1 MKFLKIILL
10 GLFLCGSM
18 AYGGGGCQGL
28 SERIFNLQNGNTV
41 TGHATNGFVTY
52 FTYKAENTGRITLQ
66 ITNSHPVP
74 VNWKIGVSQKKG
86 DCTNMQNKAKDPLLS
101 DAKFDVEKDK
111 TYYIYMVP
119 ETARTEGFDFNAKI
133 KFIPNTAG
141 YITCKQGSSNG
152 GELKPGQENII
163 NADSNNLTFY
173 HYRPNQNGAM
183 YFPKFDNIEVA
194 ILKNY
199 VSNCDMA
206 NSMSYYKLDVGRTI
220 DLENGE
226 DYYIYFKKIAGKNDV
241 NNGRIIPEF
250 PYSNSGNII
259 VPDEDKQCDLLREF
273 TNFKSDRNWP
283 NCNDGPHAFCM
294 NFESWLSA
302 NQYLSNG
309 YIKLKPVSDGKL
321 VAKNLDQ
328 ATKNTR
334 FEITQIAPTG
344 NRCPIRH
351 EVTEYEVK
359 KGQTYYVLINYADNG
374 RYHYALDLIPKGS
387 PGGNPGVS
395 SCKDM
400 IGIPSTVST
409 DNAPNCDHGFCKE
422 VKTTNTMNGYFRI
435 IPDSNGNLSVGTDNP
450 NVKVSISKTGPVA
463 GAVCP
468 VEPVKNSD
476 SLDNAKKGEIYYVY
490 VSGATSEYNIYADIK
505 NLCAIK
511 PYIIKDRITNDITK
525 YVELVSDDNKTI
537 NFDSN
542 YLKISIP
549 NTIAKDFS
557 MTVSSPTNVI
567 KFGDIST
574 KNEDNCKNAS
584 QKSVSYTFSQNF
596 KGDLYIPFGGSIS
609 KTDKHIQIK
618 FKSPNSPANTD
629 EANWNDT
636 DLCSNALSAAL
647 ISNDTKILSLNRI
660 IDGVEYK
667 KVNYKLSYIT
677 LDLSQVKND
686 SSVIEITSPNSQ
698 IKFGDFKLNDTECSP
713 ASLKSLKF
721 SMNSI
726 KNYDKQ
732 IYIPISG
739 SSTGGDDIKITVNSN
754 VDNNKKCFE
763 TFRRVGISTS
773 GVVANYDKTRNAYIF
788 SGIYDFQTDKSSPF
802 KFEREHFFKYHAD
815 SNGTIEVKAFKF
827 EDGKQGAEAN
837 DVNLYITT
845 KNPGLND
852 YESCPATSNLKNLR
866 VTEGEDYYIY
876 FDNTNND
883 VDMRFIELKFTPDK
897 APDHNSGGT
906 DVNGGTDQTG
916 LIKPEDVEVKEKSVP
931 FGNAYPARFKYI
943 TNVDFQVDDKGDN
956 DPSNDTIQYV
966 TMKDDTAGYF
976 DRASINGNYVIIG
989 NRVNSSNGV
998 NFDRANMGNLRE
1010 DTGFRTNSSR
1020 AKIKLPPNI
1029 KAKDIKYAKLFWSG
1043 LLQKGRNKSNSWT
1056 NCGSNP
1062 SDRYLDF
1069 KNYLLDEIKGYDSA
1083 KFRIA
1088 NGNIESTDFVSRP
1101 NKQTYYFGSTDD
1113 CGGWNFSYTAS
1124 VDIVN
1129 EIREYVKAKIEN
1141 SATNKEVEFDFTAG
1155 DILFSTGPTSGM
1167 SLLTGDAVSP
1177 GGNIIRGKYGNW
1189 ALVIVY
1195 DKGNDA
1201 PSKGEDYYAYYK
1213 PRSVVVYKGLGLQS
1227 APSGGNLLSFTSGNG
1242 NQYATNDINKVTAK
1256 STLTMTFDG
1265 FFTPFADKYNTK
1277 LSIYG
1282 SSGSKENIGEMV
1294 AAKSMDENE
1303 YSYKNL
1309 YNEANPSMFNNDN
1322 TLVNYFD
1329 GKGQLNGT
1337 ANDLIVDCAGGAST
1351 DSCDYKFSEIV
1362 GQKGE
1367 LGFDIDTYNLNG
1379 LGIMK
1384 RNNTGINLKVMTY
1397 WVSSGNWS
1405 AADVFIPS
1413 VVAFSTDIY
1422 VPELCYIDRVY
1433 DAKGWFNWYK
1443 YKYDG
1448 DKDEVTEEEAA
1459 EASIKD
1465 IVKKPDPVE
1474 KIKDIRQERK
1484 TVIAGQ
1490 ELYYRTIFLNQAKNE
1505 TAAQSVVINV
1515 DTKDNTYTKN
1525 SVGIDNMHNST
1536 DIYENKNTVY
1546 LRDNETG
1553 YYDNILRTGGAI
1565 KADQVQYMDYRDR
1578 SPRLYLGK
1586 GAGDIIGGIP
1596 NGGDFTRFDK
1606 TNYAAFAEFNA
1617 TVGNSF
1623 KLSAIEYKVGYVVKN
1638 DGGEIIADLR
1648 KHPVK
1653 IKRCDVDSDYEKET
1667 RKNVNTILPLD
1678 GLKIV
1683 NQNVSEALR
1692 PKDGNIALEQDE
1704 RLYTQVAEL
1713 PFRVNL
1719 VFSPNLYASRNF
1731 DELCS
1736 LFDGVTG
1743 NCLIYD
1749 AEKIK
1754 TEADK
1759 GVDFGDFFEKD
1770 ANGNFTGLTN
1780 QFTKMPFDGDVY
1792 VSVVTLDAAK
1802 SYADKNGVY
1811 CKNLKDK
1818 DKVKF
1823 CVSKN
1828 LTDDKCDKYDT
1839 IDYRIGT
1846 IDKNKVL
1853 FEPFS
1858 VSLPDAFDRVTFMV
1872 SYKPSKEFGI
1882 GSGVGSIFTTIQDL
1896 QKKQADGTITN
1907 DETTKLE
1914 NALNKINKIQQ
1925 IQDALGV
1932 PVSDD
1937 GVFRVCKSTFFT
1949 VRPASF
1955 TIVKPTGKKVTDEM
1969 YKTALNGFDKFAK
1982 LVNFSG
1988 TGDITRGN
1996 NAISNDKI
2004 LRIAGDYKENKDVMY
2019 KIYPQSYLNNPV
2031 VNYYHIFGGDFNNRI
2046 SLRGGLDLSDFGKY
2060 KKIINTKTGKLETTE
2075 ITKDVVNDDVII
2087 EDKNALVPFISNE
2100 CVKHMDSTAFYGL
2113 KDGRVN
2119 VISSKGLSNDSC
2131 NKAIQ
2136 YRNFKFNGR
2145 KYKYEGSG
2153 IDLNVKADCADR
2165 YRFGGDTVL
2174 GSRIWDI
2181 NGVPLKIQFDL
2192 RNLQSSIDDDGQV
2205 SNAEKKKARI
2215 NRSWRYLLD
2224 QINGGV
2230 SSRDSR
2236 PGFISIPSA
2245 SRDGK
2250 SKGTDAK
2257 DLKDEMFN
2265 YFNVGD
2271 VKVNIVDNTFT
2282 RQDQQWIKSISTNKR
2297 RPDRGPLCV
2306 LNSTSNAHTKASDE
2320 NGYIKPGMVG
2330 CDTTMADNK
2339 FLVLRYQPKK
2349 IDVSI
2354 SDLQNKINIADNN
2367 ITDTNTTRYTYYNE
2381 PFPER
2386 KTFDYDRKDIS
2397 SVNNAVVDA
2406 ENTQLANLNIFAMA
2420 LIDDNVFDSI
2430 DANGVTLASL
2440 YDGTV
2445 IRGHVLSG
2453 STADIPYDVPR
2464 CGFSNNINFSLLF
2477 DPFADINDD
2486 RHTANVGLTT
2496 QVSRNQTICY
2506 GYDGRGNCLN
2516 ITTPNFTQMSKEECE
2531 KTGNFDIR
2539 CMMSVSRVN
2548 KSNILQKD
2556 FPAESKP
2563 FAYPIQNA
2571 ISYYSDSLTN
2581 NFEINS
2587 FRTANA
2593 NGIYSNKSSDYTI
2606 LARAFDNG
2614 VISNKPVVYMNFD
2627 RPQKVEKNNF
2637 DGQFPVFLTIE
2648 DFGLENLHIVDR
2660 LKTPS
2665 FDTDYDLVSIDK
2677 SKLISG
2683 PGTFTGAP
2691 FDESNGYESIK
2702 IGKGAKISSMS
2713 LGAYARQY
2721 FRTACPTS
2729 PVVCEKAA
2737 NPDIAKTEF
2746 LRQNQPYALFVYGAL
2761 HLDDAIKPGRVD
2773 LSDHRVKIYPY
2784 DRVTY
2789 EIDTK
2794 IVPNGLQKNLYS
2806 VIFCNKINN
2815 CTNIPNKIAGY
2826 GVTKTLFTNLVA
2838 DRNFPTSGKIGN
2850 RYMVNIFD
2858 NDNVDV
2864 FEKYPWAGRTINNPK
2879 TDQNPRIAESR
2890 ISVNSIMNRGVE
2902 SIYIGYE
2909 GQSITDANAR
2919 NDLDEKEI
2927 RFMVHPWFEFANEN
2941 DRYLFI
2947 NSGDFLGNDDGR
2959 PQYFNAFNIKVLPKT
2974 GNWGGEGSIK
2984 GINPEGSKNNGY
2996 VGSFSG
3002 ADKENKFNSAGE
3014 LGGVNTKKRRIDW

>member
-18 AYGGGGCQGL
+18 AYGACVGL
-28 SERIFNLQNGNTV
+28 KPNQFNLQNGKTV
-41 TGHATNGFVTY
+41 SGYAANSNVY
-52 FTYKAENTGRITLQ
+52 YLTYKAENTGRITLQ

-74 VNWKIGVSQKKG
+74 VNWKIGVSQTNG

-111 TYYIYMVP
+111 IYYIYMVP
-119 ETARTEGFDFNAKI
+119 GTEGFNYNAKI

-141 YITCKQGSSNG
+141 YITCKQGGNG

-173 HYRPNQNGAM
+173 YYRPNQNGTM

-220 DLENGE
+220 ELENGE

-241 NNGRIIPEF
+241 NNGRIIPKF
-250 PYSNSGNII
+250 PYSNSGNVI
-259 VPDEDKQCDLLREF
+259 VPDEDKQCDLMKEF
-273 TNFKSDRNWP
+273 TNFKSDLNWP
-283 NCNDGPHAFCM
+283 DCNDGPHAFCM
-294 NFESWLSA
+294 NFESWLPA
-302 NQYLSNG
+302 NRYLSNG
-309 YIKLKPVSDGKL
+309 YIKLKPFSDGKL

-359 KGQTYYVLINYADNG
+359 QGETYYVLMNYADNG

-422 VKTTNTMNGYFRI
+422 IKTTNTMNGYFRI
-435 IPDSNGNLSVGTDNP
+435 IPDSNGNLSVGTDNS

-468 VEPVKNSD
+468 VEPVKSSD

-505 NLCAIK
+505 NICAIK

-525 YVELVSDDNKTI
+525 YVELISDDNKTI

-557 MTVSSPTNVI
+557 MTVSSPTNAI

-574 KNEDNCKNAS
+574 QNEDNCKNAS

-686 SSVIEITSPNSQ
+686 SSVIEITSPNGQ

-726 KNYDKQ
+726 KNYDKK

-754 VDNNKKCFE
+754 LDNNKKCFE
-763 TFRRVGISTS
+763 TFRRAGISTS

-876 FDNTNND
+876 FDNTDND
-883 VDMRFIELKFTPDK
+883 VDMRYIELKFTPDK
-897 APDHNSGGT
+897 TPDHNSGGT

-916 LIKPEDVEVKEKSVP
+916 LIKPGDVEVKEKSVP

-966 TMKDDTAGYF
+966 TMKDDTGGYF

-1043 LLQKGRNKSNSWT
+1043 LLQEGRNRSNSWT

-1088 NGNIESTDFVSRP
+1088 NGNIESTDSVSRP

-1141 SATNKEVEFDFTAG
+1141 SATNKEAEFDFTAG

-1213 PRSVVVYKGLGLQS
+1213 PRSVVIYKGLGLQS

-1282 SSGSKENIGEMV
+1282 SSGSKENTGEMV

-1443 YKYDG
+1443 YKYD
-1448 DKDEVTEEEAA
+1448 KDVTNEEEAA

-1515 DTKDNTYTKN
+1515 DTKDNTYTEN

-1896 QKKQADGTITN
+1896 QKKKADKTIT
-1907 DETTKLE
+1907 DAEKTELE
-1914 NALNKINKIQQ
+1914 NALNKIDKIQQ

-2060 KKIINTKTGKLETTE
+2060 KKIINTKTGKLETTK

-2250 SKGTDAK
+2250 SNGTDAK

-2354 SDLQNKINIADNN
+2354 SDLQNKNSIP
-2367 ITDTNTTRYTYYNE
+2367 NTKGFTYYNE
-2381 PFPER
+2381 PFTEL

-2477 DPFADINDD
+2477 DPFADVNDD

-2506 GYDGRGNCLN
+2506 GYDGIGNCLN

-2548 KSNILQKD
+2548 KSNILQSN

-2581 NFEINS
+2581 NFNINS

-2593 NGIYSNKSSDYTI
+2593 SGIYSNKSSDYTI
-2606 LARAFDNG
+2606 LARAFNNG
-2614 VISNKPVVYMNFD
+2614 VINNKPVVYMNFD

-2648 DFGLENLHIVDR
+2648 DFALENLHIADR

-2665 FDTDYDLVSIDK
+2665 FDTDYDLVNIDK
-2677 SKLISG
+2677 NKLISS

-2691 FDESNGYESIK
+2691 FDKSNGYESIK
-2702 IGKGAKISSMS
+2702 IGKGAEISSMS
-2713 LGAYARQY
+2713 LGAYAQQY
-2721 FRTACPTS
+2721 FRTACPAS
-2729 PVVCEKAA
+2729 PVACEKAA
-2737 NPDIAKTEF
+2737 SKNIAKTEF

-2761 HLDDAIKPGRVD
+2761 HLDDAIKPGIVS
-2773 LSDHRVKIYPY
+2773 LKHGGEKNYPY
-2784 DRVTY
+2784 DRVKY
-2789 EIDTK
+2789 EIETK
-2794 IVPNGLQKNLYS
+2794 TNPDGLEKNLYS
-2806 VIFCNKINN
+2806 VVFCNKINN
-2815 CTNIPNKIAGY
+2815 CTGIPNKIAGY
-2826 GVTKTLFTNLVA
+2826 GVTNTLFTELAA

-2858 NDNVDV
+2858 NNNVDV
-2864 FEKYPWAGRTINNPK
+2864 FEKYPWAGRTINNPQ
-2879 TDQNPRIAESR
+2879 TNQNPRDTKSR
-2890 ISVNSIMNRGVE
+2890 VTVNSIMNRGVE
-2902 SIYIGYE
+2902 SINIGY
-2909 GQSITDANAR
+2909 DKD
-2919 NDLDEKEI
+2919 NDKGEKEI
-2927 RFMVHPWFEFANEN
+2927 RFMVRPWLEFANEN

-2947 NSGDFLGNDDGR
+2947 NSGDFLGNDGR
-2959 PQYFNAFNIKVLPKT
+2959 PQYFNAFNIEVFSIT

-2984 GINPEGSKNNGY
+2984 GIDSKESVKTNPKNSDY
-2996 VGSFSG
+2996 VGSFGG
-3002 ADKENKFNSAGE
+3002 ADKENKFNHEPKGIDKD
-3014 LGGVNTKKRRIDW
+3014 GIKRRRMDW

>member
-18 AYGGGGCQGL
+18 AYGAGCIGL
-28 SERIFNLQNGNTV
+28 NFDLQNGNTV
-41 TGHATNGFVTY
+41 SGYASKGKVVY

-74 VNWKIGVSQKKG
+74 VNWKIGVSQTKG
-86 DCTNMQNKAKDPLLS
+86 DCTNIQNKAKDPLLS

-119 ETARTEGFDFNAKI
+119 GTEGFDYKAKI

-141 YITCKQGSSNG
+141 YITCKQGGNG

-173 HYRPNQNGAM
+173 HYRPNQNGTM
-183 YFPKFDNIEVA
+183 YFPKFDNIEVV

-220 DLENGE
+220 ELENGE

-241 NNGRIIPEF
+241 NNGRITPKF
-250 PYSNSGNII
+250 PYSNSGNVI
-259 VPDEDKQCDLLREF
+259 VPDEDKECNLMKEF
-273 TNFKSDRNWP
+273 TNFKSDLNWP
-283 NCNDGPHAFCM
+283 DCNDGPHAFCM
-294 NFESWLSA
+294 NFESWLPT
-302 NQYLSNG
+302 NRYLSNG
-309 YIKLKPVSDGKL
+309 YIKLKPFSDGKL

-359 KGQTYYVLINYADNG
+359 QGETYYVLINYADNG

-422 VKTTNTMNGYFRI
+422 IKTTNTMNGYFRI
-435 IPDSNGNLSVGTDNP
+435 IPDSNGNLSVGTDNS

-468 VEPVKNSD
+468 VEPVKSSD

-525 YVELVSDDNKTI
+525 FVELVSDDNKTI

-686 SSVIEITSPNSQ
+686 SSVIEITSPNGQ

-726 KNYDKQ
+726 KNYDKK

-754 VDNNKKCFE
+754 LDNNKKCFE
-763 TFRRVGISTS
+763 TFRRAGISTS

-883 VDMRFIELKFTPDK
+883 VDMRYIELKFTPDK
-897 APDHNSGGT
+897 TPDHNSGGT

-966 TMKDDTAGYF
+966 TMKDDTGGYF

-1088 NGNIESTDFVSRP
+1088 DGNIKSTDFVSRP

-1113 CGGWNFSYTAS
+1113 CGGWNFSYTSS

-1129 EIREYVKAKIEN
+1129 EIREYVKAEIEN
-1141 SATNKEVEFDFTAG
+1141 SATNKEAEFDFTAG

-1213 PRSVVVYKGLGLQS
+1213 PRSVVIYKGLGLQS

-1282 SSGSKENIGEMV
+1282 SSGSKENTGEMV

-1443 YKYDG
+1443 YKYD
-1448 DKDEVTEEEAA
+1448 KDVTNEEEAA

-1515 DTKDNTYTKN
+1515 DTKDNTYTEN

-1896 QKKQADGTITN
+1896 QKKKADKTIT
-1907 DETTKLE
+1907 DAEKTELE
-1914 NALNKINKIQQ
+1914 NALNKIDKIQQ

-2060 KKIINTKTGKLETTE
+2060 KKIINTKTGKLETTK

-2354 SDLQNKINIADNN
+2354 SDLQNKNDF
-2367 ITDTNTTRYTYYNE
+2367 NTTKRHTYYNE
-2381 PFPER
+2381 PFPEQ

-2430 DANGVTLASL
+2430 DANGATLASL

-2548 KSNILQKD
+2548 KSNILQSN
-2556 FPAESKP
+2556 FPTESKP

-2648 DFGLENLHIVDR
+2648 DFGLENLHIVDK

-2665 FDTDYDLVSIDK
+2665 FDTDYDLVNIK
-2677 SKLISG
+2677 NGKLISS

-2691 FDESNGYESIK
+2691 FDKSNGYESIK
-2702 IGKGAKISSMS
+2702 IGKGAEISSMS

-2721 FRTACPTS
+2721 FRTACPAS
-2729 PVVCEKAA
+2729 PVACEKAA
-2737 NPDIAKTEF
+2737 SKNIAKTEF

-2761 HLDDAIKPGRVD
+2761 HLDDAIKPGRVS
-2773 LSDHRVKIYPY
+2773 LKHGGEKIYPY
-2784 DRVTY
+2784 DRVKY
-2789 EIDTK
+2789 EIETK
-2794 IVPNGLQKNLYS
+2794 TNPDGLEKNLYS
-2806 VIFCNKINN
+2806 VVFCNKINN
-2815 CTNIPNKIAGY
+2815 CTGIPNKIAGY
-2826 GVTKTLFTNLVA
+2826 GVKNTLFTELAA

-2858 NDNVDV
+2858 NNNVNV
-2864 FEKYPWAGRTINNPK
+2864 FEKYPWAGRTINNPQ
-2879 TDQNPRIAESR
+2879 TNQNPRATESLVT
-2890 ISVNSIMNRGVE
+2890 VNSIMNRGVE
-2902 SIYIGYE
+2902 SIRIGY
-2909 GQSITDANAR
+2909 DKD
-2919 NDLDEKEI
+2919 NDKGEKEI
-2927 RFMVHPWFEFANEN
+2927 RFMVRPWLEFANEN

-2947 NSGDFLGNDDGR
+2947 NSGDFLGKNAR
-2959 PQYFNAFNIKVLPKT
+2959 PQYFNAFNIEVFSIT

-2984 GINPEGSKNNGY
+2984 GIDSKKSVETNKENSNY

-3002 ADKENKFNSAGE
+3002 ADKENKFKHEPKG
-3014 LGGVNTKKRRIDW
+3014 LDKDGIKRRRMDW

>member
-74 VNWKIGVSQKKG
+74 INWKIGVSQKKG

-173 HYRPNQNGAM
+173 HYRPNQNGTM
-183 YFPKFDNIEVA
+183 YFPKFDNIEVV

-199 VSNCDMA
+199 TSNCDMA
-206 NSMSYYKLDVGRTI
+206 NSMSYYKLDVERTI

-241 NNGRIIPEF
+241 NNGRITPKF
-250 PYSNSGNII
+250 PYSNSGNVI
-259 VPDEDKQCDLLREF
+259 VPDEDKECNLMKEF
-273 TNFKSDRNWP
+273 TNFKSDLNWP
-283 NCNDGPHAFCM
+283 DCNDGPHAFCM
-294 NFESWLSA
+294 NFKSWLPA
-302 NQYLSNG
+302 NRYLSNG
-309 YIKLKPVSDGKL
+309 YIKLKPFSDGKL

-359 KGQTYYVLINYADNG
+359 QGETYYVLINYADNG

-422 VKTTNTMNGYFRI
+422 IKTTNTMNGYFRI
-435 IPDSNGNLSVGTDNP
+435 IPDSNGNLSVGTDNS

-468 VEPVKNSD
+468 VEPVKSSD

-686 SSVIEITSPNSQ
+686 SSVIEITSPNGQ
-698 IKFGDFKLNDTECSP
+698 IKFGDFKLNDNECSP

-726 KNYDKQ
+726 KNYDKK

-754 VDNNKKCFE
+754 LDNNKKCFE
-763 TFRRVGISTS
+763 TFRRAGISTS

-883 VDMRFIELKFTPDK
+883 VDMRYIELKFTPDK
-897 APDHNSGGT
+897 TPDHNSGGT

-966 TMKDDTAGYF
+966 TMKDDTGGYF

-1088 NGNIESTDFVSRP
+1088 DGNIKSTDFVSRP

-1113 CGGWNFSYTAS
+1113 CGGWNFSYTSS

-1129 EIREYVKAKIEN
+1129 EIREYVKAEIEN
-1141 SATNKEVEFDFTAG
+1141 SATNKEAEFDFTAG

-1213 PRSVVVYKGLGLQS
+1213 PRSVVIYKGLGLQS

-1282 SSGSKENIGEMV
+1282 SSGSKENTGEMV

-1443 YKYDG
+1443 YKYD
-1448 DKDEVTEEEAA
+1448 KDVTNEEEAA

-1515 DTKDNTYTKN
+1515 DTKDNTYTEN

-1896 QKKQADGTITN
+1896 QKKQADKTIT
-1907 DETTKLE
+1907 DAETAELE

-2354 SDLQNKINIADNN
+2354 SDLQNKNSIP
-2367 ITDTNTTRYTYYNE
+2367 NTKGFTYYNE
-2381 PFPER
+2381 PFTEGN
-2386 KTFDYDRKDIS
+2386 TFDYDRKDIS

-2486 RHTANVGLTT
+2486 RHTSNVGLTT

-2548 KSNILQKD
+2548 ESNILQSN

-2581 NFEINS
+2581 NFNINS

-2593 NGIYSNKSSDYTI
+2593 NGVYSNKSSDYTI

-2614 VISNKPVVYMNFD
+2614 VINNKPVVYMNFD

-2648 DFGLENLHIVDR
+2648 DFALENLHIADR

-2665 FDTDYDLVSIDK
+2665 FDTDYDLVNIDK
-2677 SKLISG
+2677 NKLISS

-2691 FDESNGYESIK
+2691 FDKSNGYESIK
-2702 IGKGAKISSMS
+2702 IGKGAEISSMS
-2713 LGAYARQY
+2713 LGAYAQQY
-2721 FRTACPTS
+2721 FRTACPAS
-2729 PVVCEKAA
+2729 PVACEKAA
-2737 NPDIAKTEF
+2737 SKNIAKTEF

-2761 HLDDAIKPGRVD
+2761 HLDDAIRPARVP
-2773 LSDHRVKIYPY
+2773 LKHGGEKIYPY
-2784 DRVTY
+2784 DRVKY
-2789 EIDTK
+2789 EIETK
-2794 IVPNGLQKNLYS
+2794 TNPNGLEKNLYS

-2815 CTNIPNKIAGY
+2815 CTGIPNKIAGY
-2826 GVTKTLFTNLVA
+2826 GVTNTLFTELAA

-2858 NDNVDV
+2858 NNNVDV
-2864 FEKYPWAGRTINNPK
+2864 FEKYPWAGRTINNPQ
-2879 TDQNPRIAESR
+2879 TNQNPRDTKSR
-2890 ISVNSIMNRGVE
+2890 VTVNSIMNRGVE
-2902 SIYIGYE
+2902 SINIGY
-2909 GQSITDANAR
+2909 DKD
-2919 NDLDEKEI
+2919 NDKGEKEI
-2927 RFMVHPWFEFANEN
+2927 RFMVRPWLEFANEN

-2947 NSGDFLGNDDGR
+2947 NSGDFLGKNAR
-2959 PQYFNAFNIKVLPKT
+2959 PQYFNAFNIKVFSIN

-2984 GINPEGSKNNGY
+2984 GIDSKESVKTNKENSDY

-3002 ADKENKFNSAGE
+3002 TNKENKFNSAGE
-3014 LGGVNTKKRRIDW
+3014 FGNPNTKKRRMDW

>member
-18 AYGGGGCQGL
+18 AYGACVGL
-28 SERIFNLQNGNTV
+28 KPNQFNLQNGKTV
-41 TGHATNGFVTY
+41 SGYAANSNVY
-52 FTYKAENTGRITLQ
+52 YLTYKAENTGRITLQ

-74 VNWKIGVSQKKG
+74 VNWKIGVSQTNG

-111 TYYIYMVP
+111 IYYIYMVP
-119 ETARTEGFDFNAKI
+119 GTEGFNYNAKI

-141 YITCKQGSSNG
+141 YITCKQGGNG

-173 HYRPNQNGAM
+173 YYRPNQNGTM

-220 DLENGE
+220 ELENGE

-241 NNGRIIPEF
+241 NNGRIIPKF
-250 PYSNSGNII
+250 PYSNSGNVI
-259 VPDEDKQCDLLREF
+259 VPDEDKQCDLMKEF
-273 TNFKSDRNWP
+273 TNFKSDLNWP
-283 NCNDGPHAFCM
+283 DCNDGPHAFCM
-294 NFESWLSA
+294 NFESWLPA
-302 NQYLSNG
+302 NRYLSNG
-309 YIKLKPVSDGKL
+309 YIKLKPFSDGKL

-359 KGQTYYVLINYADNG
+359 QGETYYVLMNYADNG

-422 VKTTNTMNGYFRI
+422 IKTTNTMNGYFRI
-435 IPDSNGNLSVGTDNP
+435 IPDSNGNLSVGTDNS

-468 VEPVKNSD
+468 VEPVKSSD

-505 NLCAIK
+505 NICAIK

-525 YVELVSDDNKTI
+525 YVELISDDNKTI

-557 MTVSSPTNVI
+557 MTVSSPTNAI

-574 KNEDNCKNAS
+574 QNEDNCKNAS

-686 SSVIEITSPNSQ
+686 SSVIEITSPNGQ

-726 KNYDKQ
+726 KNYDKK

-754 VDNNKKCFE
+754 LDNNKKCFE
-763 TFRRVGISTS
+763 TFRRAGISTS

-876 FDNTNND
+876 FDNTDND
-883 VDMRFIELKFTPDK
+883 VDMRYIELKFTPDK
-897 APDHNSGGT
+897 TPDHNSGGT

-916 LIKPEDVEVKEKSVP
+916 LIKPGDVEVKEKSVP

-966 TMKDDTAGYF
+966 TMKDDTGGYF

-1043 LLQKGRNKSNSWT
+1043 LLQEGRNRSNSWT

-1088 NGNIESTDFVSRP
+1088 NGNIESTDSVSRP

-1141 SATNKEVEFDFTAG
+1141 SATNKEAEFDFTAG

-1213 PRSVVVYKGLGLQS
+1213 PRSVVIYKGLGLQS

-1282 SSGSKENIGEMV
+1282 SSGSKENTGEMV

-1443 YKYDG
+1443 YKYD
-1448 DKDEVTEEEAA
+1448 KDVTNEEEAA

-1515 DTKDNTYTKN
+1515 DTKDNTYTEN

-1896 QKKQADGTITN
+1896 QKKKADKTIT
-1907 DETTKLE
+1907 DAEKTELE
-1914 NALNKINKIQQ
+1914 NALNKIDKIQQ

-2060 KKIINTKTGKLETTE
+2060 KKIINTKTGKLETTK

-2250 SKGTDAK
+2250 SNGTDAK

-2354 SDLQNKINIADNN
+2354 SDLQNKNSIP
-2367 ITDTNTTRYTYYNE
+2367 NTKGFTYYNE
-2381 PFPER
+2381 PFTEL

-2477 DPFADINDD
+2477 DPFADVNDD

-2506 GYDGRGNCLN
+2506 GYDGIGNCLN

-2548 KSNILQKD
+2548 KSNILQSN

-2581 NFEINS
+2581 NFNINS

-2593 NGIYSNKSSDYTI
+2593 SGIYSNKSSDYTI
-2606 LARAFDNG
+2606 LARAFNNG
-2614 VISNKPVVYMNFD
+2614 VINNKPVVYMNFD

-2648 DFGLENLHIVDR
+2648 DFALENLHIADR

-2665 FDTDYDLVSIDK
+2665 FDTDYDLVNIDK
-2677 SKLISG
+2677 NKLISS

-2691 FDESNGYESIK
+2691 FDKSNGYESIK
-2702 IGKGAKISSMS
+2702 IGKGAEISSMS
-2713 LGAYARQY
+2713 LGAYAQQY
-2721 FRTACPTS
+2721 FRTACPAS
-2729 PVVCEKAA
+2729 PVACEKAA
-2737 NPDIAKTEF
+2737 SKNIAKTEF

-2761 HLDDAIKPGRVD
+2761 HLDDAIKPGIVS
-2773 LSDHRVKIYPY
+2773 LKHGGEKKYPY
-2784 DRVTY
+2784 DRVKY
-2789 EIDTK
+2789 EIETK
-2794 IVPNGLQKNLYS
+2794 TNPDGLEKNLYS
-2806 VIFCNKINN
+2806 VVFCNKINN
-2815 CTNIPNKIAGY
+2815 CTGIPNKIAGY
-2826 GVTKTLFTNLVA
+2826 GVTNTLFTELAA

-2858 NDNVDV
+2858 NNNVDV
-2864 FEKYPWAGRTINNPK
+2864 FEKYPWAGRTINNPQ
-2879 TDQNPRIAESR
+2879 TNQNPRDTKSR
-2890 ISVNSIMNRGVE
+2890 VTVNSIMNRGVE
-2902 SIYIGYE
+2902 SINIGY
-2909 GQSITDANAR
+2909 DKD
-2919 NDLDEKEI
+2919 NDKGEKEI
-2927 RFMVHPWFEFANEN
+2927 RFMVRPWLEFANEN

-2947 NSGDFLGNDDGR
+2947 NSGDFLGNDGR
-2959 PQYFNAFNIKVLPKT
+2959 PQYFNAFNIEVFSIT

-2984 GINPEGSKNNGY
+2984 GIDSKESVKTNPKNSDY
-2996 VGSFSG
+2996 VGSFGG
-3002 ADKENKFNSAGE
+3002 ADKENKFNHEPKGIDKD
-3014 LGGVNTKKRRIDW
+3014 GIKRRRMDW

>member
-18 AYGGGGCQGL
+18 AYGAGCIGL
-28 SERIFNLQNGNTV
+28 NFDLQNGNTV
-41 TGHATNGFVTY
+41 SGYASKGKVVY

-74 VNWKIGVSQKKG
+74 VNWKIGVSQTKG

-119 ETARTEGFDFNAKI
+119 GTEGFDYKAKI

-141 YITCKQGSSNG
+141 YITCKQGGNG

-173 HYRPNQNGAM
+173 HYRPNQNGTM
-183 YFPKFDNIEVA
+183 YFPKFDNIEVV

-220 DLENGE
+220 ELENGE

-241 NNGRIIPEF
+241 NNGRITPKF
-250 PYSNSGNII
+250 PYSNSGNVI
-259 VPDEDKQCDLLREF
+259 VPDEDKECNLMKEF
-273 TNFKSDRNWP
+273 TNFKSDLNWP
-283 NCNDGPHAFCM
+283 DCNDGPHAFCM
-294 NFESWLSA
+294 NFESWLPT
-302 NQYLSNG
+302 NRYLSNG
-309 YIKLKPVSDGKL
+309 YIKLKPFSDGKL

-359 KGQTYYVLINYADNG
+359 QGETYYVLINYADNG

-422 VKTTNTMNGYFRI
+422 IKTTNTMNGYFRI
-435 IPDSNGNLSVGTDNP
+435 IPDSNGNLSVGTDNS

-468 VEPVKNSD
+468 VEPVKSSD

-763 TFRRVGISTS
+763 TFRRAGISTS

-788 SGIYDFQTDKSSPF
+788 SGVYDFQIDKNGPF
-802 KFEREHFFKYHAD
+802 KFEREHFFKYRAD

-827 EDGKQGAEAN
+827 KDGRQGDEAN

-883 VDMRFIELKFTPDK
+883 VDMRLIELKFTPDK
-897 APDHNSGGT
+897 TPDHNSGGT

-916 LIKPEDVEVKEKSVP
+916 LIKPGDVEVKEKSVP

-966 TMKDDTAGYF
+966 TMKDDTGGYF

-1043 LLQKGRNKSNSWT
+1043 LLQEGRNRSNSWT

-1069 KNYLLDEIKGYDSA
+1069 KNYLLGEIKGYDSA

-1088 NGNIESTDFVSRP
+1088 NENIKSTDFVSRP

-1141 SATNKEVEFDFTAG
+1141 SATNKEAEFDFTAG

-1282 SSGSKENIGEMV
+1282 SSGSKENTGEMV

-1322 TLVNYFD
+1322 TLVNYFN

-1443 YKYDG
+1443 YKYD
-1448 DKDEVTEEEAA
+1448 KDVTNEEEAA

-1896 QKKQADGTITN
+1896 QKKKADKTIT
-1907 DETTKLE
+1907 DAEKTELE
-1914 NALNKINKIQQ
+1914 NALNKIDKIQQ

-2060 KKIINTKTGKLETTE
+2060 KKIINTKTGKLETTK

-2250 SKGTDAK
+2250 SNGTDAK

-2354 SDLQNKINIADNN
+2354 SDLQNKNSIP
-2367 ITDTNTTRYTYYNE
+2367 NTKGFTYYNE
-2381 PFPER
+2381 PFTEL

-2548 KSNILQKD
+2548 ESNILQSN

-2581 NFEINS
+2581 NFNINS

-2593 NGIYSNKSSDYTI
+2593 SGIYSNKSSDYTI

-2614 VISNKPVVYMNFD
+2614 VMNNKPVVYMNFD

-2648 DFGLENLHIVDR
+2648 DFALENLHIADR

-2677 SKLISG
+2677 NKLISG
-2683 PGTFTGAP
+2683 TGTFTGAP

-2702 IGKGAKISSMS
+2702 IGKGAGISSMS
-2713 LGAYARQY
+2713 LGAYAQQY
-2721 FRTACPTS
+2721 FRTACPTI
-2729 PVVCEKAA
+2729 PEACEKAA
-2737 NPDIAKTEF
+2737 NAGIAKTEF

-2761 HLDDAIKPGRVD
+2761 HLDDAIRPARVP
-2773 LSDHRVKIYPY
+2773 LKHGGEKTYPY
-2784 DRVTY
+2784 DRVKY
-2789 EIDTK
+2789 EIETK
-2794 IVPNGLQKNLYS
+2794 TNPNGLEKNLYS

-2815 CTNIPNKIAGY
+2815 CTGIPNKIAGY
-2826 GVTKTLFTNLVA
+2826 GVTNTLFTELAA

-2858 NDNVDV
+2858 NNNVDV
-2864 FEKYPWAGRTINNPK
+2864 FEKYPWAGRTINNPQ
-2879 TDQNPRIAESR
+2879 TNQNPRATESLVT
-2890 ISVNSIMNRGVE
+2890 VNSTMNRGVE
-2902 SIYIGYE
+2902 SIYIGY
-2909 GQSITDANAR
+2909 DKD
-2919 NDLDEKEI
+2919 NDKGEKEI
-2927 RFMVHPWFEFANEN
+2927 RFMVRPWLEFANEN

-2947 NSGDFLGNDDGR
+2947 NSGDFLGKNAR
-2959 PQYFNAFNIKVLPKT
+2959 PQYFNAFNIKVFSIN

-2984 GINPEGSKNNGY
+2984 GIDSKESVKTNPKNSDY

-3002 ADKENKFNSAGE
+3002 TNKENKFKHEPKGIDKD
-3014 LGGVNTKKRRIDW
+3014 GIKRRRMDW

>member
-74 VNWKIGVSQKKG
+74 INWKIGVSQKKG

-173 HYRPNQNGAM
+173 HYRPNQNGTM
-183 YFPKFDNIEVA
+183 YFPKFDNIEVV

-199 VSNCDMA
+199 TSNCDMA
-206 NSMSYYKLDVGRTI
+206 NSMSYYKLDVERTI

-241 NNGRIIPEF
+241 NNGRITPKF
-250 PYSNSGNII
+250 PYSNSGNVI
-259 VPDEDKQCDLLREF
+259 VPDEDKECNLMKEF
-273 TNFKSDRNWP
+273 TNFKSDLNWP
-283 NCNDGPHAFCM
+283 DCNDGPHAFCM
-294 NFESWLSA
+294 NFKSWLPA
-302 NQYLSNG
+302 NRYLSNG
-309 YIKLKPVSDGKL
+309 YIKLKPFSDGKL

-359 KGQTYYVLINYADNG
+359 QGETYYVLINYADNG

-422 VKTTNTMNGYFRI
+422 IKTTNTMNGYFRI
-435 IPDSNGNLSVGTDNP
+435 IPDSNGNLSVGTDNS

-468 VEPVKNSD
+468 VEPVKSSD

-686 SSVIEITSPNSQ
+686 SSVIEITSPNGQ
-698 IKFGDFKLNDTECSP
+698 IKFGDFKLNDNECSP

-726 KNYDKQ
+726 KNYDKK

-754 VDNNKKCFE
+754 LDNNKKCFE
-763 TFRRVGISTS
+763 TFRRAGISTS

-883 VDMRFIELKFTPDK
+883 VDMRYIELKFTPDK
-897 APDHNSGGT
+897 TPDHNSGGT

-966 TMKDDTAGYF
+966 TMKDDTGGYF

-1088 NGNIESTDFVSRP
+1088 DGNIKSTDFVSRP

-1113 CGGWNFSYTAS
+1113 CGGWNFSYTSS

-1129 EIREYVKAKIEN
+1129 EIREYVKAEIEN
-1141 SATNKEVEFDFTAG
+1141 SATNKEAEFDFTAG

-1189 ALVIVY
+1189 ALLIVY

-1213 PRSVVVYKGLGLQS
+1213 PRSVVIYKGLGLQS

-1282 SSGSKENIGEMV
+1282 SSGSKENTGEMV

-1443 YKYDG
+1443 YKYD
-1448 DKDEVTEEEAA
+1448 KDVTNEEEAA

-1515 DTKDNTYTKN
+1515 DTKDNTYTEN

-1896 QKKQADGTITN
+1896 QKKQADKTIT
-1907 DETTKLE
+1907 DAETAELE

-2354 SDLQNKINIADNN
+2354 SDLQNKNSIP
-2367 ITDTNTTRYTYYNE
+2367 NTKGFTYYNE
-2381 PFPER
+2381 PFTEGN
-2386 KTFDYDRKDIS
+2386 TFDYDRKDIS

-2486 RHTANVGLTT
+2486 RHTSNVGLTT

-2548 KSNILQKD
+2548 ESNILQSN

-2581 NFEINS
+2581 NFNINS

-2593 NGIYSNKSSDYTI
+2593 NGVYSNKSSDYTI

-2614 VISNKPVVYMNFD
+2614 VINNKPVVYMNFD

-2648 DFGLENLHIVDR
+2648 DFALENLHIADR

-2665 FDTDYDLVSIDK
+2665 FDTDYDLVNIDK
-2677 SKLISG
+2677 NKLISS

-2691 FDESNGYESIK
+2691 FDKSNGYESIK
-2702 IGKGAKISSMS
+2702 IGKGAEISSMS
-2713 LGAYARQY
+2713 LGAYAQQY
-2721 FRTACPTS
+2721 FRTACPAS
-2729 PVVCEKAA
+2729 PVACEKAA
-2737 NPDIAKTEF
+2737 SKNIAKTEF

-2761 HLDDAIKPGRVD
+2761 HLDDAIKPGRVS
-2773 LSDHRVKIYPY
+2773 LKHGGEKIYPY
-2784 DRVTY
+2784 DRVKY
-2789 EIDTK
+2789 EIETK
-2794 IVPNGLQKNLYS
+2794 TNPDGLEKNLYS
-2806 VIFCNKINN
+2806 VVFCNKINN
-2815 CTNIPNKIAGY
+2815 CTGIPNKIAGY
-2826 GVTKTLFTNLVA
+2826 GVTNTLFTELAA

-2858 NDNVDV
+2858 NNNVNV
-2864 FEKYPWAGRTINNPK
+2864 FEKYPWPGLTINNPQ
-2879 TDQNPRIAESR
+2879 TNQNPRATKSR
-2890 ISVNSIMNRGVE
+2890 VTVNSTMNRGVE
-2902 SIYIGYE
+2902 SINIGY
-2909 GQSITDANAR
+2909 DKD
-2919 NDLDEKEI
+2919 NDKGEKEI
-2927 RFMVHPWFEFANEN
+2927 RFMVRPWLEFANEN

-2947 NSGDFLGNDDGR
+2947 NSGDFLGKNTR
-2959 PQYFNAFNIKVLPKT
+2959 PQYFNAFNIEVFSIT

-2984 GINPEGSKNNGY
+2984 GVDSKESVKTNPKNSDY
-2996 VGSFSG
+2996 VGSFGG
-3002 ADKENKFNSAGE
+3002 ANKENKFDSAGE
-3014 LGGVNTKKRRIDW
+3014 LGGVNTKKRRMDW